1 MTAGPNQA
9 VETHLFLDVIKRV
22 RRINSETNQDDVGVR
37 VGKRAEPIVVF
48 LTSRIPKSEL
58 NMLAIDLNV
67 GDVVLKDSG
76 DVDLI
81 EVSQFDESQRAII
94 LLWRASL
101 KDPSRE
107 GGWVLTS
114 GKVPFEKTL
123 QKKKKKKQ
131 ISQLL

>member
-1 MTAGPNQA
+1 M
-9 VETHLFLDVIKRV
+9 
-22 RRINSETNQDDVGVR
+22 GVR
-37 VGKRAEPIVVF
+37 VGKRTEPIVVF

-58 NMLAIDLNV
+58 NMLAIDLNI

-76 DVDLI
+76 DVDLS
-81 EVSQFDESQRAII
+81 EVSQFDESRKDDDIMEGEF
-94 LLWRASL
+94 

-123 QKKKKKKQ
+123 QRKV
-131 ISQLL
+131 SQLL